1 MKEKV
6 NRIHID
12 GHEQPRVLHKDTS
25 VAPSTADFCAVC
37 GHWTSRP
44 TVTADNKK
52 CCSSCS
58 KRVSQLTR

>member
-12 GHEQPRVLHKDTS
+12 GHEQPRVLHNDTS
-25 VAPSTADFCAVC
+25 IAPSVADFCAVC
-37 GHWTSRP
+37 GHWTNKP
-44 TVTADNKK
+44 VTADGKK

-58 KRVSQLTR
+58 RRVSQLTQ